1 MINPLNPELSSINHT
16 NQIVNEAPLI
26 NKGEHAQHYTYEMG
40 KLLICLTCK
49 QLTGGGDWNKL
60 HDPNN
65 RTQKSAMRRAY
76 VQSGKQAQ
84 DEQAKLAIQSD
95 ELWYGNPI

>member
-1 MINPLNPELSSINHT
+1 MINPLNSELNLINPT
-16 NQIVNEAPLI
+16 NQIVNESPLI
-26 NKGEHAQHYTYEMG
+26 NKGEHTSHYTYEMG

-49 QLTGGGDWNKL
+49 QLTGGGDWNRL

-65 RTQKSAMRRAY
+65 RPQKSAMRRAY
-76 VQSGKQAQ
+76 VLSGKQDQ
-84 DEQAKLAIQSD
+84 DEQARLAVQSN

>member
-1 MINPLNPELSSINHT
+1 MTGPLNIESNIINPI
-16 NQIVNEAPLI
+16 NQIVNEAPVE
-26 NKGEHAQHYTYEMG
+26 NKGEHSNHYTYEMG

-65 RTQKSAMRRAY
+65 RTQKSALRRAY
-76 VQSGKQAQ
+76 ILSGKQAK
-84 DEQAKLAIQSD
+84 DEQARQEILDNKV
-95 ELWYGNPI
+95 WYGNPI